1 MDGLRFG
8 DGYAVMFFFFR
19 EKWIGS
25 LFKIKVYGQITS
37 VEWSRLAK
45 KYRRKN
51 YTFSGGL
58 REWRRVCVRWM
69 VVLTGAGEKISA
81 EEEIRSGWCDVCS
94 CGSSFTCLWTMRR
107 PFVFYLHATE
117 VSRCRCRMQ
126 RRNEQMT
133 MEGKGETMQ
142 NETGGREGDQ
152 GEGEGG
158 SGQVI
163 K

>member
-81 EEEIRSGWCDVCS
+81 EEELRSGWCDVMFVLVVRVLRVCEQWE
-94 CGSSFTCLWTMRR
+94 GLSFSICMLRR
-107 PFVFYLHATE
+107 CRGVDAACRDAMNKWRWKE
-117 VSRCRCRMQ
+117 RERRCRM
-126 RRNEQMT
+126 RLVVEKAIRV
-133 MEGKGETMQ
+133 KV
-142 NETGGREGDQ
+142 REGVDRL
-152 GEGEGG
+152 
-158 SGQVI
+158 
-163 K
+163 